1 MLVMNVQGAK
11 APKGDAAPANAGS
24 GGNVLEPMPTDP
36 NNRPWTPAVV
46 PGRFTLPNWRREDL
60 ADNLAAAVAEV
71 AHIAAAM
78 ADEARERAESNMA
91 LQAKLASTRV
101 NGLLAEVRAKMDQL
115 HQLAEQADILVS
127 VAHERALASMDEAAA
142 QMEEAAK
149 RLDMLANQ
157 TLEDARKSFN
167 ELNAYAKQLDDET
180 DEPAEEAVKN
190 IVGDIRAYAAK
201 VAMRAAQLRIEAD
214 EIARIAEA
222 QARISA

>member
-1 MLVMNVQGAK
+1 
-11 APKGDAAPANAGS
+11 
-24 GGNVLEPMPTDP
+24 
-36 NNRPWTPAVV
+36 
-46 PGRFTLPNWRREDL
+46 
-60 ADNLAAAVAEV
+60 
-71 AHIAAAM
+71 
-78 ADEARERAESNMA
+78 
-91 LQAKLASTRV
+91 
-101 NGLLAEVRAKMDQL
+101 
-115 HQLAEQADILVS
+115 
-127 VAHERALASMDEAAA
+127 
-142 QMEEAAK
+142 
-149 RLDMLANQ
+149 MLANQ